1 MSFKQFTLL
10 FCVLMISWL
19 LAQTTVHANEEKSN
33 KELEPVIYEKLKFK
47 KNTDYL
53 HDGKKTEMKNT
64 IPEKQ
69 FNIYFD
75 GRRQLPNREDT
86 SYLFQTSERGEIS
99 TVSAKTS
106 DLKLFSNESKG
117 EKEQSGTSLNMEEPA
132 GNKTRTM
139 ILLAIIAV
147 GIVMLFMVFIPK
159 MVNTPTTNKSIRP

>member
-1 MSFKQFTLL
+1 
-10 FCVLMISWL
+10 MISWL

-33 KELEPVIYEKLKFK
+33 KELEPVIYERLKFK

-132 GNKTRTM
+132 GNKIRTM

-147 GIVMLFMVFIPK
+147 GIVTLFMVFIPK

>member
-10 FCVLMISWL
+10 FSVLMISWL

-75 GRRQLPNREDT
+75 GRRQLPKREDT
-86 SYLFQTSERGEIS
+86 SYLFQTSERGEVS

-147 GIVMLFMVFIPK
+147 GIVTLFMVFIPK

>member
-19 LAQTTVHANEEKSN
+19 LAQTTVHANEEKSS

-75 GRRQLPNREDT
+75 GRRQLPNRKDT

-106 DLKLFSNESKG
+106 DLKLFSNGSKG
-117 EKEQSGTSLNMEEPA
+117 EKEQSSTSLNMEEPA

-147 GIVMLFMVFIPK
+147 GIVTLFMVFIPK
-159 MVNTPTTNKSIRP
+159 MVNTPTTNKSISP

>member
-1 MSFKQFTLL
+1 MSLKQVTIL
-10 FCVLMISWL
+10 FCVLMISWS
-19 LAQTTVHANEEKSN
+19 LAQTTAHANEEKSI

-53 HDGKKTEMKNT
+53 HDRKKTEMKNT

-75 GRRQLPNREDT
+75 GRRKLPNRKDT
-86 SYLFQTSERGEIS
+86 SYLFQTSNRGERS

-106 DLKLFSNESKG
+106 DLKLFTNESKG
-117 EKEQSGTSLNMEEPA
+117 EKEQSSASLNMEPA
-132 GNKTRTM
+132 GNRTRTL

-147 GIVMLFMVFIPK
+147 GLVTLFMVFIPK
-159 MVNTPTTNKSIRP
+159 MVNTPTSNKTIRS

>member
-1 MSFKQFTLL
+1 MSFKQVTLL

-19 LAQTTVHANEEKSN
+19 LAQTTVHANEEKSS

-75 GRRQLPNREDT
+75 GRRQLPNRKDT

-147 GIVMLFMVFIPK
+147 GIVTLFMVFIPK
-159 MVNTPTTNKSIRP
+159 MVNTPTSNKSIRP

>member
-1 MSFKQFTLL
+1 MSFKQVTLL

-19 LAQTTVHANEEKSN
+19 LAQTTVHANEEKSS

-106 DLKLFSNESKG
+106 DLKLFSNGSKG
-117 EKEQSGTSLNMEEPA
+117 EKEQSGISLNMEEPA

-147 GIVMLFMVFIPK
+147 GIVTLFMVFIPK
-159 MVNTPTTNKSIRP
+159 MVNTPTTNKSIRS

>member
-1 MSFKQFTLL
+1 MRFKQFTLL
-10 FCVLMISWL
+10 FSVLMISWL

-139 ILLAIIAV
+139 ILLTIIAV

>member
-19 LAQTTVHANEEKSN
+19 LAQTTVHANEEKSS

-75 GRRQLPNREDT
+75 GRRQLPNRKDT

-147 GIVMLFMVFIPK
+147 GIVTLFMVFIPK
-159 MVNTPTTNKSIRP
+159 MVNTPTSNKSIRP